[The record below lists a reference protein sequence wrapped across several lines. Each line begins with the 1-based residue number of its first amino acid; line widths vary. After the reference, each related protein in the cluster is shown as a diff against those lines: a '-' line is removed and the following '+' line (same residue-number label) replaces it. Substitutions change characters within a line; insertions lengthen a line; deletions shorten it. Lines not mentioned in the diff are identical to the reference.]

1 MSAFKSPAT
10 AGVIDHFNRLELAE
24 MKPDVGRRHGRS
36 GTLTELVATR
46 DTDMQGW
53 PVGGN
58 WEMTR
63 AELRRRMVAGD
74 TPWTSKTFEL
84 RSPIMR

>member
-10 AGVIDHFNRLELAE
+10 AEVIDHFDRLELAE
-24 MKPDVGRRHGRS
+24 MKPDLGRRHGRS

-53 PVGGN
+53 PVG
-58 WEMTR
+58 WELENDESR
-63 AELRRRMVAGD
+63 VAPADVAGE
-74 TPWTSKTFEL
+74 TPWKSKTFEL